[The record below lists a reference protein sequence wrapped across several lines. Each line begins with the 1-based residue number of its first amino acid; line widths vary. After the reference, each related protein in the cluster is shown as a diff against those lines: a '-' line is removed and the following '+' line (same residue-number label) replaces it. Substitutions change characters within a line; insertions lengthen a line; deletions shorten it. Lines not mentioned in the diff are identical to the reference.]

1 MQAPVKKVYL
11 WRRLAA
17 ALYDS
22 LLLIALYFVVGW
34 VAVLVN
40 DGEAVQGAW
49 LFWLLLVI
57 AWGFF
62 VKFWRYPGQTLG
74 MQVWKFRVVQLD
86 GSALSL
92 RQASARFVFSLV
104 SWGCL
109 GLGFLWSL
117 IDKNNE
123 TWHDKL
129 SQTKLEFIDH
139 KKRNQ
144 S

>member
-1 MQAPVKKVYL
+1 MEAKRVNL

-17 ALYDS
+17 AAYDTF
-22 LLLIALYFVVGW
+22 LLIALYFVVGW
-34 VAVLVN
+34 VAVLAN
-40 DGEAVQGAW
+40 DGEAEEGFW
-49 LFWLLLVI
+49 LFWVLLAL

-62 VKFWRYPGQTLG
+62 IKFWCHPGQTLG
-74 MQVWKFRVVQLD
+74 MQVWKVRVVQLD
-86 GSALSL
+86 GSPLTL
-92 RQASARFVFSLV
+92 RLATARYVFALV

-117 IDKNNE
+117 FDKE
-123 TWHDKL
+123 GRTWHDRL

-139 KKRNQ
+139 RKTA